1 MIATTFMKKPRLG
14 RFREPTV
21 SEELESTDIP
31 PLQAE
36 ITAKI
41 DACHAEILRLRE
53 LHNATCA
60 ATRRLPVEILY
71 MIFAILVQDMNYC
84 FNSPPRWINVTYV
97 CRLWRNTAINEPR
110 LWTEF
115 NSCPK
120 SWQREMLSRA
130 KKVPVPLI
138 VLEAPLS
145 EQPIPS
151 AVLPFP
157 ERLRSLTWYHT
168 ADHLHTLVKPA
179 PFLERVYIRFP
190 SPAPLPE
197 GFLGGSAPRLY
208 RLSLHSVYT
217 HLDALLFQN
226 LRELSLQRQWHDPTT
241 APLKLSAF
249 LGFLR
254 SLTHLEHLSVD
265 FPTEI
270 QPDIINPASN
280 VSSHIITA
288 LDIGANCQWTVLR
301 QFLESIHLE
310 ALQSIH
316 VRSNSRWVSRDPF
329 TDDVLKMLFAFF
341 GSCVRAKPDC
351 LDFGT
356 TRSRFIYSDPLKG
369 ERSLCIEP
377 LSSLP
382 DALIAELE
390 ITSLHAYGQL
400 VLKDS
405 HSIRKLYLGDFT
417 EHMEH
422 LIGCSPETLP
432 YPSLQELHIQGRYI
446 KPKAKRIPMLKK
458 LLAKRASLG
467 AKIDELWISYHNLTL
482 NEIRSLCQ
490 LVSLVLTSES
500 GEERIPQRSR

>member
-1 MIATTFMKKPRLG
+1 MTATTIMKKPRLG
-14 RFREPTV
+14 RFRGPAV

-36 ITAKI
+36 IAAKI
-41 DACHAEILRLRE
+41 DACHSEILRLRE

-71 MIFAILVQDMNYC
+71 MIFAILVQDMNYYS
-84 FNSPPRWINVTYV
+84 NSPPPWINVTYV
-97 CRLWRNTAINEPR
+97 CRLWRNTAINGPR

-120 SWQREMLSRA
+120 SWQREMLFRA
-130 KKVPVPLI
+130 KKIPVPLI
-138 VLEAPLS
+138 VLNAPLS

-157 ERLRSLTWYHT
+157 ERLRSLTWHHN
-168 ADHLHTLVKPA
+168 ADHLDTLVKPA
-179 PFLERVYIRFP
+179 PFLESVYIRFP

-197 GFLGGSAPRLY
+197 DFLGGSAPRLH
-208 RLSLHSVYT
+208 RFSLHSVYT
-217 HLDALLFQN
+217 HLDALLFPN
-226 LRELSLQRQWHDPTT
+226 LRELSLQGQWHDPTT
-241 APLKLSAF
+241 APLKLTAF

-254 SLTHLEHLSVD
+254 SLPHLENLRVD
-265 FPTEI
+265 FPLRM
-270 QPDIINPASN
+270 QADVVNPAAN
-280 VSSHIITA
+280 VSRHIITA
-288 LDIGANCQWTVLR
+288 LDIDVAYQWTVLR
-301 QFLESIHLE
+301 QFLESLHLD

-316 VRSNSRWVSRDPF
+316 VRSYSLRDPF
-329 TDDVLKMLFAFF
+329 TDDVLKMLFAYFR
-341 GSCVRAKPDC
+341 SCIGAKPDC
-351 LDFGT
+351 LNLSVL
-356 TRSRFIYSDPLKG
+356 RSRFIYSDPLKG
-369 ERSLCIEP
+369 ERSLCLESLLP
-377 LSSLP
+377 LP
-382 DALIAELE
+382 DALIAELG
-390 ITSLHAYGQL
+390 ITSLHTHRQL

-417 EHMEH
+417 EQMEH
-422 LIGCSPETLP
+422 LIGRSPETLP
-432 YPSLQELHIQGRYI
+432 YPSLQELHIQGNHI